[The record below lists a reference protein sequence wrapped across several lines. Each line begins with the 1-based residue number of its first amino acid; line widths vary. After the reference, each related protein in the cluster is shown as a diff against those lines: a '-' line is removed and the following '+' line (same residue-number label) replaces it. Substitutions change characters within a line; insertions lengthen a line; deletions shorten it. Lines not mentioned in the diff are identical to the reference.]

1 MNLIRKAFQEM
12 TALKDVKEGRVPRY
26 ESSVLKP
33 FIKDEKGFSPIQ
45 KFSDK
50 LNQIVMNRPAI
61 KPAVMRPTYF
71 EIKKPEIHTKTM
83 L

>member
-33 FIKDEKGFSPIQ
+33 FIKDDKGFSPIQ

-50 LNQIVMNRPAI
+50 LNQIVMNRPAVMR
-61 KPAVMRPTYF
+61 PAVMR
-71 EIKKPEIHTKTM
+71 PEIHTKTM